1 MKYGGV
7 EVFLGIGIER
17 ENFAGYA
24 SRGTWFGLAAAITT
38 IGFGAN
44 VFWLQCICLREKMKI
59 HERFLILHMAY
70 VLGSSSG
77 FRYDD
82 YCEEVNI
89 MFAFGLLVVYFRPL
103 SAAGGWLLIA
113 LS

>member
-1 MKYGGV
+1 
-7 EVFLGIGIER
+7 
-17 ENFAGYA
+17 
-24 SRGTWFGLAAAITT
+24 
-38 IGFGAN
+38 
-44 VFWLQCICLREKMKI
+44 MKI

-103 SAAGGWLLIA
+103 SAAGG
-113 LS
+113 